1 VLAEEVG
8 KQQHTSGTTFS
19 QDHNMIRAGVS
30 PCRLVSKLVSN
41 YSRPCGP
48 GHPTAPRYLGPTL
61 RVGTTGR
68 KNRWPNPR
76 RARHSTSLRV
86 NVGEEHH
93 QADSNFDD
101 VNAHIVDLFTYNAV
115 RTVLE
120 QLHEGGS
127 KLYKVLH
134 DFSREHR
141 PQDSYQYCL
150 QLTKAEPEL
159 GRRVMVTREAL
170 FKGYVAKVANGDADE
185 IMNAANVKVLK
196 DVLMHSWEA
205 NATDPVDGSSDSD
218 CEDTEERL

>member
-1 VLAEEVG
+1 MRPRPSHGSAQPRPHFASGYHGKKEPVAES
-8 KQQHTSGTTFS
+8 QASAAQHVF
-19 QDHNMIRAGVS
+19 A
-30 PCRLVSKLVSN
+30 
-41 YSRPCGP
+41 
-48 GHPTAPRYLGPTL
+48 
-61 RVGTTGR
+61 
-68 KNRWPNPR
+68 
-76 RARHSTSLRV
+76 V